1 MSILSDNDWA
11 FFRKNGYVIVP
22 NAVPQDHLDAT
33 IEATFDFL
41 GMAPDR
47 PEDWYRAPLRTNGL
61 EESWTSFFGSNCP
74 QLIKMSRPKSKIRLI
89 VFITHTP
96 M

>member
-11 FFRKNGYVIVP
+11 FFRKNGYVVVP

-47 PEDWYRAPLRTNGL
+47 PKDWYSALLRTNGMT
-61 EESWTSFFGSNCP
+61 EMYHHRAMWDNRQHPRMHQIFSE
-74 QLIKMSRPKSKIRLI
+74 I
-89 VFITHTP
+89 
-96 M
+96 